1 MKLEVVYFF
10 ASILEGTEKNKK
22 LSESLSNI
30 KVNIKKDFK
39 SSVKEWQ
46 YKKKMEKV
54 IKKFSN

>member
-1 MKLEVVYFF
+1 VVYLF
-10 ASILEGTEKNKK
+10 ASILDGTEKNKK

-39 SSVKEWQ
+39 SSAMNWKF
-46 YKKKMEKV
+46 KKKMEKV